1 MDRYL
6 NDIARYPLMS
16 PDEEIRLGKIVRASM
31 ALKAEG
37 RELTA
42 AEQRV
47 VRRGDKA
54 VRRFVEANLRLVVYI
69 AKRYAARKPHAMD
82 MLDLVQEGAIG
93 LVRAAEMFDPE
104 RGYKFS
110 TYSFW
115 WCRQAMSRA
124 LQNQERMI
132 RRPCTVAELAGK
144 LNKAAQQETQ
154 RLGRSPSTAELA
166 AALKVN
172 EEEIRTLMER
182 GGTVASLDAMI
193 HNMEDKSL
201 IETMADPRSMNTE
214 EQELEMDLQ
223 TRMPLVLYT
232 MEQLPEKERVFIQKR
247 FGINGYVP
255 HTYQEIAVTN
265 EISRERVRQVI
276 DTGLRKIRYQM
287 SKQGQLLDEDRKDA
301 GSGAAATAPAPN
313 RRQQPA
319 PAPASVWGR
328 LATAA

>member
-166 AALKVN
+166 AAARFEGLLADTIKARDVEAEARKV
-172 EEEIRTLMER
+172 L
-182 GGTVASLDAMI
+182 
-193 HNMEDKSL
+193 
-201 IETMADPRSMNTE
+201 
-214 EQELEMDLQ
+214 
-223 TRMPLVLYT
+223 
-232 MEQLPEKERVFIQKR
+232 
-247 FGINGYVP
+247 
-255 HTYQEIAVTN
+255 AVTP
-265 EISRERVRQVI
+265 RQ
-276 DTGLRKIRYQM
+276 TGPL
-287 SKQGQLLDEDRKDA
+287 S
-301 GSGAAATAPAPN
+301 AATPVKKPGVSMRAFA
-313 RRQQPA
+313 
-319 PAPASVWGR
+319 W
-328 LATAA
+328 AAVLVA